1 MMGAVLP
8 VNIAAPR
15 LSERFGPQ
23 AITAAP
29 LIAGGGCVGLFGVAR
44 YTGYAAMA
52 MQLVAWA
59 AIWDFWFLRA
69 PPRRSAV

>member
-1 MMGAVLP
+1 LSASAIGLGFVPMMGAVLP

-29 LIAGGGCVGLFGVAR
+29 
-44 YTGYAAMA
+44 
-52 MQLVAWA
+52 
-59 AIWDFWFLRA
+59 
-69 PPRRSAV
+69 